1 MYTICFATVLTG
13 SGRVELLIARVP
25 VLLTGALALLLRPFT
40 AKPGSASRL
49 LTCALTGL
57 LWLVLSPATGA
68 EQALSATS
76 AQQLLGNMRFQ
87 RLLTG
92 EDENEKGGIGVVF
105 SIVQDDTGFLWFGG
119 DSGLARYDAH
129 SFKFYKADAANPRAI
144 PSIWVSDMRVDRDGV
159 LWLATGDGLSRYN
172 RETDDFTTVRAQGG
186 AGLTLLSDLVIA
198 LEVDS
203 RNNLY
208 IGTGGGLTV
217 FNPERSAASHYTY
230 NDSRP
235 QGLGKGGV
243 STLFV
248 DSEDRL
254 WLGMAGGGL
263 SRFDPVTETF
273 VHWRND
279 PADPTSLM
287 HNHIDRIAQDR
298 KGRIW
303 IATRGYGLARL
314 LEDGRSFRI
323 YRHEHGN
330 PRTIGSDIIS
340 DIHGDRRGNLWIAT
354 DHGGLALYHEQSD
367 TFFHLRHH
375 VYDRTT
381 LHSDQLRRIYED
393 RDGNLWIGAVPTG
406 ISFYDASKARFRTLT
421 HQPDNANSLDHN
433 GVLSLLQ
440 DRDGIIWIGT
450 ERGLN
455 AYNRHTHQFTHYEPN
470 PRDPDSLR
478 FGAITALAEDGDGAL
493 WVGSWSGGLH
503 RFDKPTGKFKNY
515 LPEPGK
521 TDSLIGAHIWGLVL
535 DHDNDL
541 WIGAIDQGGGMSQ
554 YLRDSDSFRNFH
566 HDPQDPS
573 SLVYNFVWR
582 ILPDRHG
589 QLWIGTKN
597 GLDRFNKADQT
608 FQHYRHDPDNAHSL
622 SNNNVVSLLEDR
634 VGRLWLGTAE
644 GGISVLDPTTDRFRT
659 LGLAEGLPAKHVATL
674 VEDRQ
679 GHIWAG
685 TPAGLARIDP
695 TSFEVKVLRKSDGLV
710 GSNINRNAS
719 LLADNGELYIGST
732 TGLTVFEPEHIAQNQ
747 VPPKVMITALRILNR
762 EVTLDT
768 PGSPL
773 TKAIEHTRELT
784 LSYKDAMFAFDFAAL
799 NFSSSRQNR
808 YWYRLDGFDL
818 AWNDVGTARTATYTN
833 LNPGQY
839 TFRVRAMT
847 GAGVPSG
854 EDAQIH
860 ITITPPPWRTV
871 WAYLGYA
878 LLAAV
883 GLYLRKRYAD
893 LRKKS
898 AEYHVLS
905 TTDAL
910 TGLLNRTGLQQAL
923 ELRHQGS
930 KARPKMSVMVF
941 DIDHFKRINDGQGHD
956 AGDQALRVFA
966 AVIAANVRAQDCLAR
981 WGGEEF
987 VLVYDEVPN
996 ETARAIGEKLRQA
1009 VAQHR
1014 FEVQGHPLNI
1024 TVSIGVATGKPGE
1037 SFDTLFKRAD
1047 IALYNAKTRGRNR
1060 VEVADD
1066 Q

>member
-1 MYTICFATVLTG
+1 MATL
-13 SGRVELLIARVP
+13 LQALIAKRGS
-25 VLLTGALALLLRPFT
+25 VLGLRACT
-40 AKPGSASRL
+40 V
-49 LTCALTGL
+49 TGL
-57 LWLVLSPATGA
+57 LWWVLTLTAGA
-68 EQALSATS
+68 AQAISEPN
-76 AQQLLGNMRFQ
+76 AQQLLDNMRFQ

-92 EDENEKGGIGVVF
+92 EDENQKGGIGVVF
-105 SIVQDDTGFLWFGG
+105 AIVQDDTGFLWFGG

-129 SFKFYKADAANPRAI
+129 TFKFYSADAKNPRALA
-144 PSIWVSDMRVDRDGV
+144 SIWVSDMRVDHDGV
-159 LWLATGDGLSRYN
+159 LWLATGGGLSRYN

-186 AGLTLLSDLVIA
+186 AGLNLLSDLVAA

-208 IGTGGGLTV
+208 IGTAGGLTV
-217 FNPERSAASHYTY
+217 FNPERSAARHYTFAA
-230 NDSRP
+230 NDP
-235 QGLGKGGV
+235 QSLGEGGV

-263 SRFDPVTETF
+263 SRFDPATQTF

-279 PADPTSLM
+279 PADPSSLM
-287 HNHIDRIAQDR
+287 HNHVDRIAQDD

-303 IATRGYGLARL
+303 VATRGYGLARL
-314 LEDGRSFRI
+314 LEDGRSFKV
-323 YRHEHGN
+323 YRHDPDD

-340 DIHGDRRGNLWIAT
+340 DIHSDRRGNLWIAT
-354 DHGGLALYHEQSD
+354 DHGGLALYNEQSD
-367 TFFHLRHH
+367 AFFHLRHH

-393 RDGNLWIGAVPTG
+393 HDGNLWVGAVPTG
-406 ISFYDASKARFRTLT
+406 VSFYDAAKARFRTLT
-421 HQPDNANSLDHN
+421 HQPDNPNSLDHN

-450 ERGLN
+450 EKGLN
-455 AYNRHTHQFTHYEPN
+455 AYNRHTGQFTRYQPN
-470 PRDPDSLR
+470 PKDPDSLR
-478 FGAITALAEDGDGAL
+478 FGAITALAEDKDGSL

-503 RFDKPTGKFKNY
+503 RFDKHTGKFKNY
-515 LPEPGK
+515 YPEPGK
-521 TDSLIGAHIWGLVL
+521 ADSLIGAHIWNLAL

-554 YLRDSDSFRNFH
+554 YLRDSDSFRNFRH
-566 HDPQDPS
+566 NPQDAN
-573 SLVYNFVWR
+573 SLAYNFVWR

-589 QLWIGTKN
+589 QLWIGTQN

-608 FQHYRHDPDNAHSL
+608 FQHYRHDPDDAHSL
-622 SNNNVVSLLEDR
+622 SHDNVISLLEDR
-634 VGRLWLGTAE
+634 AGRLWVGTAE
-644 GGISVLDPTTDRFRT
+644 GGVSVLDTSSGRFRT
-659 LGLAEGLPAKHVATL
+659 LGIDEGLPAAHVATL

-695 TSFEVKVLRKSDGLV
+695 ADFAVTVLRKSDGLA

-732 TGLTVFEPEHIAQNQ
+732 KGLTVFAPEHIEQNQ
-747 VPPKVMITALRILNR
+747 TPPKVMITELRILNH
-762 EVTLDT
+762 EVTVGT
-768 PGSPL
+768 PDSPL
-773 TKAIEHTRELT
+773 SNAIEHTRELT

-799 NFSSSRQNR
+799 SFSSSRQNR
-808 YWYRLDGFDL
+808 YWYKLDGFDQ
-818 AWNDVGTARTATYTN
+818 AWNDVGSARTATYTN
-833 LNPGQY
+833 LNPGDY
-839 TFRVRAMT
+839 TFRVRAINN
-847 GAGVPSG
+847 AGVPSA
-854 EDAQIH
+854 EDAQIR

-878 LLAAV
+878 LLGAA
-883 GLYLRKRYAD
+883 GLYLRKRYTD

-910 TGLLNRTGLQQAL
+910 TGVLNRTGLQQAL
-923 ELRHQGS
+923 EQRQ
-930 KARPKMSVMVF
+930 KADKAPSQISVMVM
-941 DIDHFKRINDGQGHD
+941 DIDHFKRINDSRGHD
-956 AGDQALRVFA
+956 AGDRILRAFA
-966 AVIAANVRAQDCLAR
+966 EIIGASVRTQDSLAR

-987 VLVYDEVPN
+987 VLVCYQAPL
-996 ETARAIGEKLRQA
+996 AAASAIGEKLRQA

-1014 FEVQGHPLNI
+1014 FEAQDRPLSL
-1024 TVSIGVATGKPGE
+1024 TVSIGIACSKPGE
-1037 SFDTLFKRAD
+1037 SFEQLFKRAD
-1047 IALYNAKTRGRNR
+1047 IALYNAKSGGRNR

-1066 Q
+1066 P